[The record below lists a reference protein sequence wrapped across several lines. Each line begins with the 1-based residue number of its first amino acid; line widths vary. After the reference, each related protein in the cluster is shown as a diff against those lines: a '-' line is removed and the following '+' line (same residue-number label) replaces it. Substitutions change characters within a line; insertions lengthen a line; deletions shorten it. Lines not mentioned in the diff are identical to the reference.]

1 MWMVV
6 YVSANRDNAEKLMK
20 VLDANEIISRLRSTS
35 GGQDCFEVLVPQ
47 RELAQAQNLIIDN
60 NLF

>member
-6 YVSANRDNAEKLMK
+6 YLSANRDNAEKLIK
-20 VLDANEIISRLRSTS
+20 VLDANQIISRLRGTS